1 MVASLPLLKQL
12 TKDSDCRVDSLFG
25 PFERFKVHEL
35 FRNYFA
41 CRMCPIYNL
50 LAVSDFPNI
59 IVCLPQSALYIMQ
72 ILNKLF

>member
-12 TKDSDCRVDSLFG
+12 TKDFDCRVDSLFG
-25 PFERFKVHEL
+25 PFERFKMHEL
-35 FRNYFA
+35 FRDYFA

-50 LAVSDFPNI
+50 LPVSDFPNI
-59 IVCLPQSALYIMQ
+59 IVCLSQSALYILQ